1 MKKHLFAFIFLCS
14 TAAFAAPE
22 TYTLDPS
29 HTNIYWKAS
38 HFGFSSPSGKF
49 ADVSGTLV
57 LDEAKPENSKVKV
70 IIKTASVVTGI
81 PKFDEHLKSPDFF
94 NVLKFPEATFS
105 SFKVEKTG
113 ENTAKLHGDFTLL
126 GITKRIVLD
135 ATLNKIGD
143 NMFGN
148 HVAGFSLKGEIKR
161 SDFGMRT
168 ALPGISD
175 EVQLDIEVEAIRDA
189 AKE

>member
-1 MKKHLFAFIFLCS
+1 MKYIYTLIFSLFAFS
-14 TAAFAAPE
+14 AAAAE
-22 TYTLDPS
+22 NYTLDPT
-29 HTNIYWKAS
+29 HTNITWKAS

-49 ADVSGTLV
+49 GDVTGTLV

-70 IIKTASVVTGI
+70 LIKTASIVTGF
-81 PKFDEHLKSPDFF
+81 PKFDEHLRTADFF
-94 NVLKFPEATFS
+94 HVLKFPEATFS

-113 ENTAKLHGDFTLL
+113 ADTAKIHGDFTLL

-135 ATLNKIGD
+135 AKLNKIGK

-148 HVAGFSLKGEIKR
+148 HVAGFSLKGTLKR

-168 ALPGISD
+168 YLPGISD
-175 EVQLDIEVEAIRDA
+175 EVMLDIEVEAIRDA